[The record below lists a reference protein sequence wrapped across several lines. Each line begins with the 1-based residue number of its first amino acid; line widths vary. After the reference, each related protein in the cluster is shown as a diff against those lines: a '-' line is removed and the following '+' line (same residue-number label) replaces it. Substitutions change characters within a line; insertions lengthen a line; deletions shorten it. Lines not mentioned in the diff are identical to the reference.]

1 MGVRAGEEERGKERY
16 MKAKSFFFFFSL
28 YLKSK
33 QANKQKTVGLY
44 LEVGERVSSE
54 KLTT

>member
-16 MKAKSFFFFFSL
+16 MKAKSFFFFL

-33 QANKQKTVGLY
+33 QANKQIKNYWVVLG
-44 LEVGERVSSE
+44 GRG
-54 KLTT
+54 KG